1 MTIQNKILT
10 QRSKLERERA
20 TYADNDQPI
29 PIRTIEKFSSKITC
43 FFAYSLKMIFITCN
57 FGIKTTTIK

>member
-29 PIRTIEKFSSKITC
+29 PIRTIEKFSSKT
-43 FFAYSLKMIFITCN
+43 
-57 FGIKTTTIK
+57 